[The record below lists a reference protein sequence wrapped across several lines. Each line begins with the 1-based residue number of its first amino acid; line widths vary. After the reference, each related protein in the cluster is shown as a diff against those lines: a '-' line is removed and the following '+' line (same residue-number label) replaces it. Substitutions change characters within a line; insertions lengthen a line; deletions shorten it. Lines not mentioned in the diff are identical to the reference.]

1 MNSFEI
7 EKEKIFFHR
16 DMDNPLRVFSQIHK
30 WMFYKVR
37 SVFFIFYFLFFKFI
51 YLFLLRNK
59 HTQERGKMIL
69 TQS

>member
-30 WMFYKVR
+30 WMF
-37 SVFFIFYFLFFKFI
+37 
-51 YLFLLRNK
+51 
-59 HTQERGKMIL
+59 
-69 TQS
+69 